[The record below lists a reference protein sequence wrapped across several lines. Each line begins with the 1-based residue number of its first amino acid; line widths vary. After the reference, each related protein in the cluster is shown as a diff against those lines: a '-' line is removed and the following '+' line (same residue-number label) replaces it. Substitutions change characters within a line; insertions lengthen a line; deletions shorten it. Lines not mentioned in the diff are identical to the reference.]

1 MVIFPDAAKISAVS
15 PVDDDADNKNSI
27 SNFRPVSVLRVFSKT
42 FEAVIKSQLA
52 LYLENF
58 FSPFLSAY
66 QEKYRMQDVLIRLVE
81 ESKKNLDNNEV
92 VGGVLMDLPKAFNC
106 IPHDLLISKF
116 SVYGFDKTDLKHINS
131 FLKKRQQ
138 CVRISIVYSGSEE
151 IISGVPKVL

>member
-1 MVIFPDAAKISAVS
+1 ML
-15 PVDDDADNKNSI
+15 
-27 SNFRPVSVLRVFSKT
+27 LRL
-42 FEAVIKSQLA
+42 I
-52 LYLENF
+52 
-58 FSPFLSAY
+58 
-66 QEKYRMQDVLIRLVE
+66 EKW
-81 ESKKNLDNNEV
+81 KKNLDNNEV
-92 VGGVLMDLPKAFNC
+92 VGGVLMDLPKAFDC